1 MNKTAVN
8 VHAEEMRRRRLMI
21 NDDNGLDHIDIS

>member
-8 VHAEEMRRRRLMI
+8 VHAEEMQRRLMI